1 MSHINRIIEGLIEE
15 NPSEVKQAIEDTLM
29 SKLADRLEIARE
41 EIASAI
47 LDEKKKDLEKELED
61 DETGESVPDKE
72 EEEEEIDD
80 EDEDEEVK
88 PKKKVKEGLDAVG
101 GEDDDVNNDGKVNSS
116 DSYLKNRR
124 KTIAN
129 KMDRKESVG
138 EIDELSND
146 LLRRARAS
154 ANKEVSSALGDTHP
168 GAEQHVAK
176 NKRLA
181 KKINTRLNNTR

>member
-61 DETGESVPDKE
+61 DETGESVPNKKE
-72 EEEEEIDD
+72 EDEEED
-80 EDEDEEVK
+80 EEEEDEEVK
-88 PKKKVKEGLDAVG
+88 EGLDPVG
-101 GEDDDVNNDGKVNSS
+101 KEDKDVDNDGDVDSS

-129 KMDRKESVG
+129 KMKSR
-138 EIDELSND
+138 
-146 LLRRARAS
+146 
-154 ANKEVSSALGDTHP
+154 
-168 GAEQHVAK
+168 
-176 NKRLA
+176 
-181 KKINTRLNNTR
+181 

>member
-29 SKLADRLEIARE
+29 SKLTDRLEIARE

-61 DETGESVPDKE
+61 DETGESFPVKD

-88 PKKKVKEGLDAVG
+88 PKKKVKEGSYMPGRGKAKDAKHSTMAKDYKESALDAVG
-101 GEDDDVNNDGKVNSS
+101 KEDKDVDNDGDVDSS

-129 KMDRKESVG
+129 KMKSR
-138 EIDELSND
+138 
-146 LLRRARAS
+146 
-154 ANKEVSSALGDTHP
+154 
-168 GAEQHVAK
+168 
-176 NKRLA
+176 
-181 KKINTRLNNTR
+181 

>member
-61 DETGESVPDKE
+61 DETGESFPEKD

-88 PKKKVKEGLDAVG
+88 PKKKVKEGSYMPGRGKAKDAKHSTMAKDYKESALDAVG
-101 GEDDDVNNDGKVNSS
+101 KEDKDVDNDGDVDSS

-129 KMDRKESVG
+129 KMKSR
-138 EIDELSND
+138 
-146 LLRRARAS
+146 
-154 ANKEVSSALGDTHP
+154 
-168 GAEQHVAK
+168 
-176 NKRLA
+176 
-181 KKINTRLNNTR
+181 

>member
-61 DETGESVPDKE
+61 DETGESFPEKD

-88 PKKKVKEGLDAVG
+88 PKKKVKEGLDPVG
-101 GEDDDVNNDGKVNSS
+101 KEDKDVDNDGDVDSS

-124 KTIAN
+124 RTIAD
-129 KMDRKESVG
+129 KMKSR
-138 EIDELSND
+138 
-146 LLRRARAS
+146 
-154 ANKEVSSALGDTHP
+154 
-168 GAEQHVAK
+168 
-176 NKRLA
+176 
-181 KKINTRLNNTR
+181 

>member
-61 DETGESVPDKE
+61 DETGESVPNKKE
-72 EEEEEIDD
+72 EDEEEDE

-88 PKKKVKEGLDAVG
+88 EGLDPVG
-101 GEDDDVNNDGKVNSS
+101 KEDKDVDNDGDVDSS

-129 KMDRKESVG
+129 KMKSR
-138 EIDELSND
+138 
-146 LLRRARAS
+146 
-154 ANKEVSSALGDTHP
+154 
-168 GAEQHVAK
+168 
-176 NKRLA
+176 
-181 KKINTRLNNTR
+181 

>member
-61 DETGESVPDKE
+61 DETGESFPEKD

-88 PKKKVKEGLDAVG
+88 PKKKVKEGSMPGRGKAKDAKHSTMAKDYKESALDAVG
-101 GEDDDVNNDGKVNSS
+101 KEDKDVDNDGDVDSS
-116 DSYLKNRR
+116 DSYLRNRR

-129 KMDRKESVG
+129 KMKSR
-138 EIDELSND
+138 
-146 LLRRARAS
+146 
-154 ANKEVSSALGDTHP
+154 
-168 GAEQHVAK
+168 
-176 NKRLA
+176 
-181 KKINTRLNNTR
+181 

>member
-61 DETGESVPDKE
+61 DETGESFPEKD

-88 PKKKVKEGLDAVG
+88 PKKKVKEGLDPVG
-101 GEDDDVNNDGKVNSS
+101 KEDRDVDNDGDVDSS

-129 KMDRKESVG
+129 KMKSR
-138 EIDELSND
+138 
-146 LLRRARAS
+146 
-154 ANKEVSSALGDTHP
+154 
-168 GAEQHVAK
+168 
-176 NKRLA
+176 
-181 KKINTRLNNTR
+181 

>member
-29 SKLADRLEIARE
+29 SKLTDRLEIARE

-61 DETGESVPDKE
+61 DETGESFPVKD

-88 PKKKVKEGLDAVG
+88 PKKKVKEGSMPGRGKAKDAKHSTMAKDYKESALDAVG
-101 GEDDDVNNDGKVNSS
+101 KEDKDVDNDGDVDSS

-129 KMDRKESVG
+129 KMKSR
-138 EIDELSND
+138 
-146 LLRRARAS
+146 
-154 ANKEVSSALGDTHP
+154 
-168 GAEQHVAK
+168 
-176 NKRLA
+176 
-181 KKINTRLNNTR
+181 

>member
-61 DETGESVPDKE
+61 DETGESFPEKD

-88 PKKKVKEGLDAVG
+88 PKKKVKEGLDPVG
-101 GEDDDVNNDGKVNSS
+101 KEDKDVDNDGVVDSS

-129 KMDRKESVG
+129 KMKSR
-138 EIDELSND
+138 
-146 LLRRARAS
+146 
-154 ANKEVSSALGDTHP
+154 
-168 GAEQHVAK
+168 
-176 NKRLA
+176 
-181 KKINTRLNNTR
+181 

>member
-61 DETGESVPDKE
+61 DETGESFPEKDE
-72 EEEEEIDD
+72 DEEEIDD

-88 PKKKVKEGLDAVG
+88 PKKKVKEGSYMPGRGKAKDAKHSTMAKDYKESALDAVG
-101 GEDDDVNNDGKVNSS
+101 KEDKDVDNDGDVDSS
-116 DSYLKNRR
+116 DSYLRNRR

-129 KMDRKESVG
+129 KMKSR
-138 EIDELSND
+138 
-146 LLRRARAS
+146 
-154 ANKEVSSALGDTHP
+154 
-168 GAEQHVAK
+168 
-176 NKRLA
+176 
-181 KKINTRLNNTR
+181 